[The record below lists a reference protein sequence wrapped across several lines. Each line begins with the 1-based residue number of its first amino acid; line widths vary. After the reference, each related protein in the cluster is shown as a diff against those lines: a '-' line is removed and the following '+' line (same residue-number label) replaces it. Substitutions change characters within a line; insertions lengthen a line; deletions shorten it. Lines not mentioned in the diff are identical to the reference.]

1 MDLNI
6 NHLEFFLQE
15 LNIIRKKY
23 EEKELQKEQFNV
35 FTILRDESDEVKLHS
50 RFISSLLSLRRKT
63 NTVI

>member
-1 MDLNI
+1 MNLNI

-35 FTILRDESDEVKLHS
+35 FTILRDENDEVKLHS
-50 RFISSLLSLRRKT
+50 RFISSLLSYKQKT
-63 NTVI
+63 NTII